1 MSAEIN
7 IFTSDTENI
16 ELTLKV
22 TMKLKDW
29 SKLRKQLSTDYPSW
43 ELGVKIQRAVEHAQL
58 NYTLEEE
65 EKI

>member
-1 MSAEIN
+1 MTEIS
-7 IFTSDTENI
+7 IFTAEPEKIMLTANI
-16 ELTLKV
+16 
-22 TMKLKDW
+22 TMSLKDW
-29 SKLRKQLSTDYPSW
+29 EKLRGQLKTDYPSW